1 MSDPLDIKAVH
12 TDVYSSIDPAR
23 FTHALAG
30 KVALVTG
37 AGRGI
42 GRAIALAFAQ
52 ADVKGIA
59 LLARSRGEL
68 EETAALCRKEKPG
81 VEVCVCPADATKTKE
96 LDEAVDKAVKELGEI
111 DILVNNAGAN
121 RLRPFHM
128 TPPEEWWSILE
139 VNLHG
144 PAHLMSRVIN
154 PMRARNS
161 GQYIIN
167 VSSRAAVMASRGFAS
182 SYTSSKTALTRMT
195 ACVQA
200 ELDGDGKDKVCCFS
214 LHPGGP
220 KTKMNYDLVEPDVDA
235 AYPGMHDKVRKFVD
249 IQEDTVE
256 LCAWTVVYMCSGRAN
271 KLRGRYFDV
280 EQDIEAVVAAQEEV
294 LAANKMDLKVDYA
307 GGWSYLAV
315 PTNQMKH

>member
-1 MSDPLDIKAVH
+1 MADLDIKAIH
-12 TDVYSSIDPAR
+12 TNVYPSIDPSN
-23 FTHALAG
+23 FPNTLSG
-30 KVALVTG
+30 KIAFITG

-42 GRAIALAFAQ
+42 GRAIAIAFAQ
-52 ADVKGIA
+52 AGVKGLA
-59 LLARSRGEL
+59 LLARSTGEL
-68 EETAALCRKEKPG
+68 EETAELCKKER
-81 VEVCVCPADATKTKE
+81 EVQVCICTADAAKTSE
-96 LDEAVDKAVKELGEI
+96 LDAAVDKAVKELGEI

-128 TPPEEWWSILE
+128 TPPDEWWSILE
-139 VNLHG
+139 VNLHN

-167 VSSRAAVMASRGFAS
+167 ISSRAAVMASRGFAS

-200 ELDGDGKDKVCCFS
+200 ELTMDNIDRVCCFS

-220 KTKMNYDLVEPDVDA
+220 KTKMNYGLVEPDVDA
-235 AYPGMHDKVRKFVD
+235 AYPGMHERVRKFVD

-256 LCAWTVVYMCSGRAN
+256 LCAWTVVYLCSGKAD

-280 EQDIEAVVAAQEEV
+280 EQDVGAVMQHEEEV
-294 LAANKMDLKVDYA
+294 LRDNRGDLKVDMA
-307 GGWSYLAV
+307 GDWTYLTSS
-315 PTNQMKH
+315 TNQMKH